1 MNIFSLSIGF
11 LVTLI
16 SILLLRP
23 AARKLRLVDTPGG
36 RKAHAKE
43 TPLIGGLGIYLG
55 LATGIF
61 LTPEVMAQYQVL
73 LWLAGLL
80 LATGLVDDYYPLPPV
95 VRLSIQILAAWIMC
109 TKGDNQLIS
118 LGHLFSEKELYLGS
132 FTMVM
137 TIFATVGVINAIN
150 MIDGMDGLSSGL
162 VLICL
167 GFLEI
172 AASISGNNPA
182 LLSLAL
188 LVSASLFAFLLLNFR
203 APIKKPALI
212 YLGDSGSTMLGF
224 VLAWLLIES
233 SQRTSGQIIPATIAL
248 WFIAIPLMDT
258 VFLFIARPLTG
269 KSPFEPGTDHLHHLL
284 ELHGISRTNVVLLLY
299 GAGIVLGGAGLV
311 LFKVLPMEKM
321 SVYFFLGVFA
331 LYVVLMRS
339 EKSTLN
345 K

>member
-1 MNIFSLSIGF
+1 MNFSSLSISF

-16 SILLLRP
+16 SIVLLRP

-61 LTPEVMAQYQVL
+61 LSPEVIAQYQVL
-73 LWLAGLL
+73 LWLAGFLL
-80 LATGLVDDYYPLPPV
+80 ITGHVDDYYPLPPA
-95 VRLSIQILAAWIMC
+95 VRLGIQILAALIMC

-118 LGHLFSEKELYLGS
+118 LGHLFSEKELYLGR
-132 FTMVM
+132 FTMVI
-137 TIFATVGVINAIN
+137 TIFATVGVINAVN

-167 GFLEI
+167 GFLGI
-172 AASISGNNPA
+172 AASMSGNNPD

-188 LVSASLFAFLLLNFR
+188 LVSACLFAFLLLNFR

-258 VFLFIARPLTG
+258 VFLFVARPLMG
-269 KSPFEPGTDHLHHLL
+269 KSPFEPGTDHLHHVL
-284 ELHGISRTNVVLLLY
+284 ELHGISRVKVVLLLY
-299 GAGIVLGGAGLV
+299 GASIVLGGAGLV
-311 LFKVLPMEKM
+311 LFKVPAMEKM
-321 SVYFFLGVFA
+321 SVYLFLGVFTI
-331 LYVVLMRS
+331 YVVLMRL
-339 EKSTLN
+339 EKIDVQ
-345 K
+345 

>member
-1 MNIFSLSIGF
+1 MNLFSLSIAF

-16 SILLLRP
+16 SILALRP

-55 LATGIF
+55 LTTGIF
-61 LTPEVMAQYQVL
+61 LSPEVIAQYQVL
-73 LWLAGLL
+73 LWLAGFLL
-80 LATGLVDDYYPLPPV
+80 ITGHVDDYYPLPPA
-95 VRLSIQILAAWIMC
+95 VRLGIQILAAWIMC

-118 LGHLFSEKELYLGS
+118 LGHLFSEKELYLGR

-137 TIFATVGVINAIN
+137 TTFATVGVINAIN

-167 GFLEI
+167 GFLGI

-284 ELHGISRTNVVLLLY
+284 ELHGISRANVVLLLY

-311 LFKVLPMEKM
+311 LFKVPAMEKM

-331 LYVVLMRS
+331 LYVVLMRF
-339 EKSTLN
+339 EKSTLS